1 MSLNFKFKEGLMS
14 RLSYLKVSPKNKANN
29 V

>member
-14 RLSYLKVSPKNKANN
+14 RLGRLKVSPKNRAND